1 MITVV
6 TLLLIAAAPRE
17 GIVKA
22 DVAEVR
28 SGPSDKFYVTN
39 RVRRGARVEIV
50 EDLPG
55 GWLKIKPPPG
65 SFSYI
70 NLTFLDPDSPKKPT
84 YVVVALSNQV
94 IPVLI
99 GSETVLRDDKGQP
112 RRPDIAGA
120 RLKEGTLVTAI
131 GQPLDDA
138 DGHWMPIEPPPS
150 EVRYLHTSAL
160 EPSATG
166 TTFAAATPAVTPAA
180 GGALPAPS
188 TPSAN
193 PVQTPEDDWKAAAR
207 AEQDRN
213 YPEAI
218 RLYSALGARTV
229 SSHPQ
234 ISTAALQRAAWLQTA
249 TRPPAAPATTVSSSR
264 TAASS
269 TFQPAASPGGYRI
282 RLARAGWSIDGK
294 PTYRMDVLHRGIYE
308 PAGYAVSGG
317 PQVQLEPWLGRDAEV
332 TGTLWYHGPS
342 RGNVL
347 TVNGIKAAP

>member
-1 MITVV
+1 VRHLRPETPPVLPRIPAGTIRN
-6 TLLLIAAAPRE
+6 TAGGQAA
-17 GIVKA
+17 
-22 DVAEVR
+22 
-28 SGPSDKFYVTN
+28 
-39 RVRRGARVEIV
+39 GASFA
-50 EDLPG
+50 
-55 GWLKIKPPPG
+55 PPP
-65 SFSYI
+65 
-70 NLTFLDPDSPKKPT
+70 
-84 YVVVALSNQV
+84 
-94 IPVLI
+94 
-99 GSETVLRDDKGQP
+99 
-112 RRPDIAGA
+112 
-120 RLKEGTLVTAI
+120 
-131 GQPLDDA
+131 
-138 DGHWMPIEPPPS
+138 
-150 EVRYLHTSAL
+150 TSH
-160 EPSATG
+160 
-166 TTFAAATPAVTPAA
+166 
-180 GGALPAPS
+180 
-188 TPSAN
+188 
-193 PVQTPEDDWKAAAR
+193 PVQSQKPR
-207 AEQDRN
+207 DRLQEKFD
-213 YPEAI
+213 PEAI